1 MKKIIVIICLMAF
14 LLAACSKSPGGADPL
29 SDSSASGV
37 EKTTDSPSE
46 AVNTPTQPA
55 ESPGEATLPLPA
67 DSENGGQCLLSLRLY
82 NTGDQG
88 IGQRDIRRIH
98 GSTSLGSRICTP
110 PMAVMDDDNIFVL
123 DQEVFQLK
131 WFRSGALHKLIPFD
145 APPRFEKML
154 YQDHKLFLAN
164 WDSLYIYDIIQ
175 DSLQSYPL
183 PQEYLEHKVDVM
195 TLGYYNGEVVLY
207 SYGPQRMSVRA
218 YQILLQTD
226 GKGCDYKGVDIF
238 QLKSGSGASAEQ
250 YYSIVGSPKKNE
262 SESVIVI
269 DSYVVYSASS
279 VGRHFYSFS
288 DESTGGIMD
297 LLSVSDSGEYILWNP
312 LSPSPL
318 DLLSFGDISAL
329 RTGGSGNIIKAS
341 RAEPDT
347 YVYST
352 VQSGNWWH
360 RGDCLNPTVLD
371 IKGDTFYLAVGDPH
385 HMYVYKMR
393 LGEDN
398 YREANHIP
406 EDWNRETQPQKP
418 KAFQYWEVEAWTE
431 YLNQD
436 PLAGHFL
443 TFSFDSPRNP
453 DLKALF
459 LNGTDGITK
468 VRDFILTQEERK
480 MAVEKRLVKID
491 GTRFLGDGIRKL
503 KRTEMDA
510 VLRRYTDLGWDD
522 LAEEAKKDFLY
533 DEAQDVY
540 FYYSQENSFWDY
552 FLITKGQKLSDSQI
566 ELEWRS
572 WRYEGLKGTLRIRI
586 EEDGDWF
593 FESNERRLMGY

>member
-1 MKKIIVIICLMAF
+1 MKKHIMIICLMAF
-14 LLAACSKSPGGADPL
+14 LLAACAKSPAGTDPL
-29 SDSSASGV
+29 SHSSAPGV
-37 EKTTDSPSE
+37 EETADSPSE
-46 AVNTPTQPA
+46 AASTPTQPA
-55 ESPGEATLPLPA
+55 ESPGEAALSLPTDP
-67 DSENGGQCLLSLRLY
+67 ENGGQCLLSLRLY

-98 GSTSLGSRICTP
+98 GSTSLGPRLCTP
-110 PMAVMDDDNIFVL
+110 PTAVMDDDNIFVL

-131 WFRSGALHKLIPFD
+131 WFRSGALHKLIPFN

-154 YQDHKLFLAN
+154 YQDHKLYLAN
-164 WDSLYIYDIIQ
+164 WDSLYIYDINQ

-238 QLKSGSGASAEQ
+238 QLKRGSGTSAEQ

-312 LSPSPL
+312 LSPSPA
-318 DLLSFGDISAL
+318 DQLSFGDTSAL
-329 RTGGSGNIIKAS
+329 RAGDSGYIIRERS
-341 RAEPDT
+341 TEPDAHI
-347 YVYST
+347 VSS
-352 VQSGNWWH
+352 VQSGNWWQ
-360 RGDCLNPTVLD
+360 RGDCLSPTVLD
-371 IKGDTFYLAVGDPH
+371 IKGDIFYLAVGDPH

-393 LGEDN
+393 LGVDN
-398 YREANHIP
+398 YREADHIP
-406 EDWNRETQPQKP
+406 QEWNRETQPQKP
-418 KAFQYWEVEAWTE
+418 KAFNYWEVEAWTE

-459 LNGTDGITK
+459 LNGTDGITN
-468 VRDFILTQEERK
+468 VHDFVLSQEERK
-480 MAVEKRLVKID
+480 MAVEKGLVKID
-491 GTRFLGDGIRKL
+491 GSRFLGDGIRKL
-503 KRTEMDA
+503 NRADTEA
-510 VLRRYTDLGWDD
+510 VLRRYTGLGWDD
-522 LAEEAKKDFLY
+522 LTEEAKKDFLY
-533 DEAQDVY
+533 DAARDVY
-540 FYYSQENSFWDY
+540 YFYSPENNFWDY
-552 FLITKGQKLSDSQI
+552 FLIIKGRKLSDSQI

-572 WRYEGLKGTLRIRI
+572 WRYEGLKGRLVIRI